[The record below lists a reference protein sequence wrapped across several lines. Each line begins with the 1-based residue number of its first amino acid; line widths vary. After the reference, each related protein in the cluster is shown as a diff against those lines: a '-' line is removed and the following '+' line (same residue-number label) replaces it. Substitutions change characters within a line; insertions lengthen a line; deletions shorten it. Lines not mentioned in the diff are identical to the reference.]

1 MEIERKFLVNKA
13 KWELVNKPAP
23 NRIVQAYLV
32 RTPEKTIR
40 IRVKGE
46 KGFLTIKGPTVG
58 ISRSEFEYE
67 IPLNEANELIEQF
80 ADKVIEKYRYEITV
94 GNHLWEVD
102 EFHGKLEGLMI
113 AEIELTSEE
122 ETFEKPD
129 WVTEDV
135 SLDQQYF
142 NSNLVERC

>member
-1 MEIERKFLVNKA
+1 MEIERKFLVNKE
-13 KWELVNKPAP
+13 KWELVNKSAP

-40 IRVKGE
+40 VRVKDE

-80 ADKVIEKYRYEITV
+80 ADKIIEKFRFEITV

-102 EFHGKLEGLMI
+102 EFHGKLEGLLL
-113 AEIELTSEE
+113 AEIELTSEDE
-122 ETFEKPD
+122 AFEKPD
-129 WVTEDV
+129 WVMEDV
-135 SLDQQYF
+135 SMDQQYF

>member
-1 MEIERKFLVNKA
+1 MEIERKFLVNKE
-13 KWELVNKPAP
+13 KWELVNKSAP

-40 IRVKGE
+40 VRIKDE

-80 ADKVIEKYRYEITV
+80 ADKIIEKYRFEIILLRFDRLNCIFLYLNV
-94 GNHLWEVD
+94 IYILGDLGQR
-102 EFHGKLEGLMI
+102 FLG
-113 AEIELTSEE
+113 
-122 ETFEKPD
+122 
-129 WVTEDV
+129 
-135 SLDQQYF
+135 
-142 NSNLVERC
+142 

>member
-1 MEIERKFLVNKA
+1 MEIERKFLVDKE
-13 KWELVNKPAP
+13 KWELVSKPKP
-23 NRIVQAYLV
+23 KRIVQAYLV
-32 RTPEKTIR
+32 RLPEKTIR
-40 IRVKGE
+40 VRIKDE

-80 ADKVIEKYRYEITV
+80 ADKIIEKYRYEIAV

-113 AEIELTSEE
+113 AEIELTSEDE
-122 ETFEKPD
+122 AFGKPD

>member
-1 MEIERKFLVNKA
+1 MEIERKFLVNKE
-13 KWELVNKPAP
+13 KWELVNKSAP
-23 NRIVQAYLV
+23 KRIVQAYLV

-40 IRVKGE
+40 VRIKDE

-80 ADKVIEKYRYEITV
+80 ADKIIEKYRFEITI

>member
-1 MEIERKFLVNKA
+1 MEIERKFLVDKA
-13 KWELVNKPAP
+13 KWAMINKPLP
-23 NRIVQAYLV
+23 KRIVQAYLV
-32 RTPEKTIR
+32 RLPEKTIR
-40 IRVKGE
+40 VRIKDE

-58 ISRSEFEYE
+58 ISRSEYEYE

-80 ADKVIEKYRYEITV
+80 ADKIIEKHRYEIAV

-113 AEIELTSEE
+113 AEIELTTENE
-122 ETFEKPD
+122 DFEKPD

-135 SLDQQYF
+135 SMDQQYF

>member
-1 MEIERKFLVNKA
+1 MEIERKFLVDKE

-23 NRIVQAYLV
+23 KRIVQAYLV

-40 IRVKGE
+40 VRVKDE

-94 GNHLWEVD
+94 GYHLWEVD
-102 EFHGKLEGLMI
+102 EFHGKLEGLLL
-113 AEIELTSEE
+113 AEIELTSEDE
-122 ETFEKPD
+122 AFEKPD
-129 WVTEDV
+129 WVAEDV

-142 NSNLVERC
+142 NSNLVEKC

>member
-1 MEIERKFLVNKA
+1 MEIERKFLVDKE
-13 KWELVNKPAP
+13 KWELVGKPKP
-23 NRIVQAYLV
+23 KRIVQAYLV
-32 RTPEKTIR
+32 RLPEKTIR
-40 IRVKGE
+40 VRIKDE

-80 ADKVIEKYRYEITV
+80 ADKTIEKYRFEITV

-113 AEIELTSEE
+113 AEIELTSEDE
-122 ETFEKPD
+122 AFEKPD

>member
-1 MEIERKFLVNKA
+1 MEIERKFLVNKE

-23 NRIVQAYLV
+23 KRIVQAYLV

-40 IRVKGE
+40 VRVKGE

-67 IPLNEANELIEQF
+67 IPLNEANQLIEQF
-80 ADKVIEKYRYEITV
+80 ADKIIEKNRFEIAV

-113 AEIELTSEE
+113 AEIELTSEDE
-122 ETFEKPD
+122 AFGKPD

>member
-1 MEIERKFLVNKA
+1 MEIERKFLVDKE
-13 KWELVNKPAP
+13 KWELVSKPKP
-23 NRIVQAYLV
+23 KRIVQAYLV
-32 RTPEKTIR
+32 RLPEKTIR
-40 IRVKGE
+40 VRIKDE

-80 ADKVIEKYRYEITV
+80 ADKTIEKYRFEITV

-113 AEIELTSEE
+113 AEIELTSEDE
-122 ETFEKPD
+122 AFEKPD

>member
-1 MEIERKFLVNKA
+1 MEIERKFLVNKE
-13 KWELVNKPAP
+13 KWELVSKPSP
-23 NRIVQAYLV
+23 KRIVQAYLV

-40 IRVKGE
+40 VRIKDE

-80 ADKVIEKYRYEITV
+80 ADKIIEKYRFEITI

-113 AEIELTSEE
+113 AEIELTSEDE
-122 ETFEKPD
+122 AFEKPD

-135 SLDQQYF
+135 SMDQQYF